1 MPHDTTIGRSSLE
14 SESFQKNVWVF
25 FLCAE
30 ESVFDVEDFCAKQKG
45 QKMMAENLNTT
56 FTRVQKCFD
65 ISINIFFFRLV
76 FDKTASLQKKKN
88 GEEATEKYYNLMK
101 NSKRPAKLFSME
113 MDFQDPLFFFIT
125 FVVAFG
131 LSLISF
137 SFPKWSGVIDTPFIL
152 RKVLLHHP
160 VLFTILKA
168 LSAAKWANFS
178 FPSLPLA
185 SLGII
190 IGSKDMKTNVR
201 FAQSQQ
207 TRINIWLR
215 DLPYKWV

>member
-1 MPHDTTIGRSSLE
+1 MI
-14 SESFQKNVWVF
+14 
-25 FLCAE
+25 
-30 ESVFDVEDFCAKQKG
+30 
-45 QKMMAENLNTT
+45 AENLFNTT

-76 FDKTASLQKKKN
+76 FDKTASLQKKKKRRRSNRKVLQLDEKFKEARKTFLHGN
-88 GEEATEKYYNLMK
+88 GL
-101 NSKRPAKLFSME
+101 SRSSFLFHNFCCCS
-113 MDFQDPLFFFIT
+113 
-125 FVVAFG
+125 FG

-168 LSAAKWANFS
+168 LSAGKWANFS

-185 SLGII
+185 SLGLI

-201 FAQSQQ
+201 FA
-207 TRINIWLR
+207 
-215 DLPYKWV
+215 

>member
-1 MPHDTTIGRSSLE
+1 MRRVELKKKSVENKIIEKGRSFQCHTTQQLGEVPWRVKAFRKMCGFFSLCIWRWGLLRKTE
-14 SESFQKNVWVF
+14 RPKNDGWKPLTLLLQGFKNVLTSPLTSSF
-25 FLCAE
+25 SDLFL
-30 ESVFDVEDFCAKQKG
+30 
-45 QKMMAENLNTT
+45 
-56 FTRVQKCFD
+56 TRQHCRRK
-65 ISINIFFFRLV
+65 R
-76 FDKTASLQKKKN
+76 N
-88 GEEATEKYYNLMK
+88 GEATEKYYSLMK
-101 NSKRPAKLFSME
+101 NSKRPEKLFSME

-168 LSAAKWANFS
+168 LSAGKWANFS

-201 FAQSQQ
+201 FA
-207 TRINIWLR
+207 
-215 DLPYKWV
+215 